1 MSLASEAIAE
11 QLEQN
16 MGTVLPRTDLNLPT
30 SNSRF
35 PFRKQ
40 QSQGLNLALSNSPI
54 AAIAGIPGSGKT
66 EIALAAIATAITY
79 QRSVLIVAPSPS
91 RLQRYADANLPL
103 PPLFLYDEQSP
114 EEGVKRWLNE
124 QFKQPKLD
132 FLPIHQLR
140 DSLLEDERI
149 QSQRPFWLSL
159 IQSGNQEEL
168 RTVVQQTFPEQYPP
182 RQTLLVQKLQ
192 TSQRLLQQRNQL
204 HQAYLTLS
212 DHGLT
217 QLAQTT
223 LHSAKIPWLC
233 LSEQISRVARRQF
246 DIVIVADSHELEMK
260 PLQAVA
266 TSAKKLLLLGE
277 LADSQSAF
285 VKLFESLFPAYRLE
299 LSENH
304 RLHPDLAER
313 IFPVAYD
320 RHPYT
325 PPIHTYSSRSAER
338 LVWYHTVNF
347 DQLIEEVERQ
357 LDALSPRENPPGLLT
372 FSISWRDRL
381 RERFSQRKLDIHT
394 VDNWRGKA
402 CQQLWIIYE
411 GDELLPR
418 EQALRSSL
426 TRARDALVVFG
437 DPSALNNSL
446 LASLWR
452 QKAFHEIRELK
463 LEED

>member
-1 MSLASEAIAE
+1 MSLASEAIAQ
-11 QLEQN
+11 QLEQDI
-16 MGTVLPRTDLNLPT
+16 GTVLPRTDLNLP
-30 SNSRF
+30 SYKAHF

-40 QSQGLNLALSNSPI
+40 QNQGLELALSNSPI

-66 EIALAAIATAITY
+66 EIALATIATAITH
-79 QRSVLIVAPSPS
+79 QHSVLIVAPSHG

-103 PPLFLYDEQSP
+103 PPLFLDDEQSP
-114 EEGVKRWLNE
+114 EEGVKCWLN
-124 QFKQPKLD
+124 QHFIQPNLD

-140 DSLLEDERI
+140 DRLLEDERI
-149 QSQRPFWLSL
+149 QSQRSFWLSL

-168 RTVVQQTFPEQYPP
+168 LTAVQQTFPEQHPP
-182 RQTLLVQKLQ
+182 RQTLLVQKLK
-192 TSQRLLQQRNQL
+192 TSQRLLQQRDQL

-212 DHGLT
+212 DHGLM

-233 LSEQISRVARRQF
+233 LSKQMSRVARRQF

-260 PLQAVA
+260 PLQTVA

-277 LADSQSAF
+277 LADPKSAF
-285 VKLFESLFPAYRLE
+285 VKLFEGLFPAYRLE

-313 IFPVAYD
+313 IFPVAYH

-325 PPIHTYSSRSAER
+325 PPIYTYGARSER
-338 LVWYHTVNF
+338 LIWYHTVN
-347 DQLIEEVERQ
+347 DNQLLEKVERQ
-357 LDALSPRENPPGLLT
+357 LDGLEPTEDKPGLLT
-372 FSISWRDRL
+372 FSTPWRDRL
-381 RERFSQRKLDIHT
+381 RERFSSHKLDIHT
-394 VDNWRGKA
+394 YNDWRGQTCK
-402 CQQLWIIYE
+402 QLWIIYE
-411 GDELLPR
+411 DDESLPG

-426 TRARDALVVFG
+426 TRARDAVIVFG
-437 DPSALNNSL
+437 DPSTLKNSL
-446 LASLWR
+446 LVSLWR
-452 QKAFHEIRELK
+452 RQAFHEIRELK